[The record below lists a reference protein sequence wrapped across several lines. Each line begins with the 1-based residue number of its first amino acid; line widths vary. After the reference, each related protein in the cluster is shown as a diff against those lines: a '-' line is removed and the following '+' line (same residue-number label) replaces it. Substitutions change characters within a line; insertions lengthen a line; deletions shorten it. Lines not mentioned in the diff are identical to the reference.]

1 MSSMPRLAQFPCMDG
16 VRQPN
21 LDKVPVD
28 VISGWIVEVH
38 GPAELSKIGGLPA
51 RTLAEL
57 YPEDMRR
64 AAVFAEIRET
74 PALAQIQLV
83 ADVISEAVESVMVH
97 SQSPSLILVSDF
109 NNWFRRRGH
118 WLGLGNWLEE
128 VPDLR
133 AELGWVSRT
142 AISKV
147 TSNNFSLNAMWG
159 TYCLFGTL
167 AAARVGPLSLQG
179 QLAGD
184 VDKFKEVFTG
194 LGLPELSECLA
205 PFIAGCAGDGQ

>member
-1 MSSMPRLAQFPCMDG
+1 MDG

-21 LDKVPVD
+21 LDKVPAD

-38 GPAELSKIGGLPA
+38 GPAELSKIAGLPA

-64 AAVFAEIRET
+64 AAVFAEIRKT
-74 PALAQIQLV
+74 PALAQIQSV
-83 ADVISEAVESVMVH
+83 ADVISEAAESVMVH

-147 TSNNFSLNAMWG
+147 TSNKFSLNTVWG
-159 TYCLFGTL
+159 TYCLSGTL
-167 AAARVGPLSLQG
+167 AAAHAGPLPLAIE
-179 QLAGD
+179 LAGD
-184 VDKFKEVFTG
+184 ADELEAIFTG
-194 LGLPELSECLA
+194 LGLPELSGCLV
-205 PFIAGCAGDGQ
+205 PFVAGTGDG